1 MVSQMNTQT
10 RARNF
15 TVRSATI
22 EDIVLILRFIQE
34 LADYENSYM
43 RLMSFKTGLYLSQES
58 LPIFSKRP
66 FVLTLL
72 NGKGFYQ
79 LSCVGHTL

>member
-22 EDIVLILRFIQE
+22 EDIALILRFIQE
-34 LADYENSYM
+34 LADYEK
-43 RLMSFKTGLYLSQES
+43 LLHEID
-58 LPIFSKRP
+58 IF
-66 FVLTLL
+66 
-72 NGKGFYQ
+72 
-79 LSCVGHTL
+79 